1 MFSMTGNDLEG
12 YGILVTG
19 GGTGIGKACAT
30 LLVRN
35 GASVTICGRTE
46 SRLQEAQE
54 EIAQSY
60 GGIKSIQYRICD
72 VTQEEQVEKVVAEAA
87 LFAGGLNGVVA
98 NAGGGGALAPY
109 HLQNLDE
116 FTRVLHLNVLGTML
130 CIKHSVPHMKKSGGG
145 SFVGMSSVA
154 GHLTHLWFG
163 AYPVA
168 KAGIEAMIQN
178 AADEFG
184 PSNIRFNAVRPGFIA
199 TERMEGIPRQSETYQ
214 SYIKNTPLGDV
225 GQPEDVASLV
235 TFLIKPDARWITG
248 QCINVDGGH
257 SLRRGP
263 EFTEFLK
270 DLTEEQIL
278 GGSDNPSL
286 KD

>member
-1 MFSMTGNDLEG
+1 MARNDLEG
-12 YGILVTG
+12 FGVLVTG

-30 LLVRN
+30 SLVHT

-46 SRLQEAQE
+46 RRLQEAKE
-54 EIAQSY
+54 EIAQSF
-60 GGIKSIQYRICD
+60 GSDKSIQYRICD
-72 VTQEEQVEKVVAEAA
+72 VTQEEQVAETVAEAA

-109 HLQNLDE
+109 HLQNIEE

-130 CIKHSVPHMKKSGGG
+130 CIKHSVPYMKESGGG
-145 SFVGMSSVA
+145 SFVGMSSIA

-168 KAGIEAMIQN
+168 KAGIEAMIRN

-184 PSNIRFNAVRPGFIA
+184 SSNIRFNAVRPGFIA
-199 TERMEGIPRQSETYQ
+199 TEIMEGIPRQSDTYQ

-225 GQPEDVASLV
+225 GQPEDVAALV
-235 TFLIKPDARWITG
+235 TFLINPDSRWITG
-248 QCINVDGGH
+248 QCINIDGGH

-263 EFTEFLK
+263 EFTEFLTN
-270 DLTEEQIL
+270 LTEEQTL
-278 GGSDNPSL
+278 GESNN
-286 KD
+286 

>member
-1 MFSMTGNDLEG
+1 MTGKELDGLG
-12 YGILVTG
+12 VLVTG

-30 LLVRN
+30 SLVLS

-46 SRLQEAQE
+46 HRLQEAQE
-54 EIAQSY
+54 EIARRY
-60 GGIKSIQYRICD
+60 GGDSTIQYRICD
-72 VTQEEQVEKVVAEAA
+72 VTVEDQVAETVAA
-87 LFAGGLNGVVA
+87 ASLLTGELNGVVA
-98 NAGGGGALAPY
+98 NAGGGGTIAPY
-109 HLQNLDE
+109 HLQDLKE

-130 CIKHSVPHMKKSGGG
+130 CVKHSIPHMKKAGGG
-145 SFVGMSSVA
+145 SFVGMSSIA

-184 PSNIRFNAVRPGFIA
+184 PANIRFNAVRPGFIA
-199 TERMEGIPRQSETYQ
+199 TEIMEAIPRESEVYQ
-214 SYIKNTPLGDV
+214 SYIDNTPLGDV
-225 GQPEDVASLV
+225 GRPEDVAALV
-235 TFLIKPDARWITG
+235 KFLISPNSQWITG

-263 EFTEFLK
+263 QFTQFLANFTDDQLHG
-270 DLTEEQIL
+270 DLPQ
-278 GGSDNPSL
+278 D
-286 KD
+286 D

>member
-1 MFSMTGNDLEG
+1 MARNDLEG
-12 YGILVTG
+12 FGVLVTG

-30 LLVRN
+30 SLVHT

-46 SRLQEAQE
+46 RRLQEAKE
-54 EIAQSY
+54 EIAQSF
-60 GGIKSIQYRICD
+60 GSDKSIQYRICD
-72 VTQEEQVEKVVAEAA
+72 VTQEEQVAETVAEAA

-109 HLQNLDE
+109 HLQNIEE

-130 CIKHSVPHMKKSGGG
+130 CIKHSVPYMKESGGG
-145 SFVGMSSVA
+145 SFVGMSSIA

-168 KAGIEAMIQN
+168 KAGIETMIRN

-184 PSNIRFNAVRPGFIA
+184 SSNIRFNAVRPGFIA
-199 TERMEGIPRQSETYQ
+199 TEIMEGIPRQSDTYQ

-225 GQPEDVASLV
+225 GQPEDVAALV
-235 TFLIKPDARWITG
+235 TFLINPDSRWITG
-248 QCINVDGGH
+248 QCINIDGGH

-263 EFTEFLK
+263 EFTEFLTN
-270 DLTEEQIL
+270 LTEEQTL
-278 GGSDNPSL
+278 GESNN
-286 KD
+286 

>member
-1 MFSMTGNDLEG
+1 MGQSNLDGF
-12 YGILVTG
+12 GILVTG

-30 LLVRN
+30 SLVLS

-46 SRLQEAQE
+46 KTLQETQE
-54 EIAQSY
+54 QIGLATGKEER
-60 GGIKSIQYRICD
+60 IQYLVCD
-72 VTQEEQVEKVVAEAA
+72 VTQEEQVKQVLDAA
-87 LFAGGLNGVVA
+87 SHFGKGLKGVVA

-109 HLQNLDE
+109 HLQNLEE

-130 CIKHSVPHMKKSGGG
+130 CIKHSVPHMKKAGGG
-145 SFVGMSSVA
+145 SFVGMSSIA

-168 KAGIEAMIQN
+168 KAGVEAMIMN

-199 TERMEGIPRQSETYQ
+199 TEIMEGIPRESATYK
-214 SYIKNTPLGDV
+214 SYIDNTPLGDV
-225 GQPEDVASLV
+225 GAPEDVASLV
-235 TFLIKPDARWITG
+235 KFLISNDSRWITG
-248 QCINVDGGH
+248 QCINIDGGH

-263 EFTEFLK
+263 EFTEFLMGFT
-270 DLTEEQIL
+270 DEEIL
-278 GGSDNPSL
+278 GDTQN
-286 KD
+286 

>member
-1 MFSMTGNDLEG
+1 MVGSDLNG
-12 YGILVTG
+12 FGVLVTG
-19 GGTGIGKACAT
+19 GGSGIGKACAS
-30 LLVRN
+30 LLVHS

-46 SRLQEAQE
+46 ARLQETQE
-54 EIAQSY
+54 EIAKSY
-60 GGIKSIQYRICD
+60 GGDETIQYRICD
-72 VTQEEQVEKVVAEAA
+72 VTEEEQVKETIAEAS
-87 LFAGGLNGVVA
+87 LFAVGLNGVVA

-109 HLQNLDE
+109 HLQNIDE

-130 CIKHSVPHMKKSGGG
+130 CIKHSVPYMQKAGGG
-145 SFVGMSSVA
+145 SFVGMSSIA

-199 TERMEGIPRQSETYQ
+199 TEIMEGIPRESKTYQ
-214 SYIKNTPLGDV
+214 TYIDNTPLGDV
-225 GQPEDVASLV
+225 GQSEDVASLV
-235 TFLIKPDARWITG
+235 KFLISSDSRWITG
-248 QCINVDGGH
+248 QCINIDGGH

-263 EFTEFLK
+263 QFTEFLMG
-270 DLTEEQIL
+270 LTKEQIL
-278 GGSDNPSL
+278 GEGRD
-286 KD
+286 

>member
-1 MFSMTGNDLEG
+1 MGQSNLDGF
-12 YGILVTG
+12 GILVTG

-30 LLVRN
+30 SLVLS

-46 SRLQEAQE
+46 RTLQETQE
-54 EIAQSY
+54 QIRLATGKEER
-60 GGIKSIQYRICD
+60 IQYLVCD
-72 VTQEEQVEKVVAEAA
+72 VTQEEQVKQVLDTASH
-87 LFAGGLNGVVA
+87 FGKGLKGVVA

-109 HLQNLDE
+109 HLQNLEE

-130 CIKHSVPHMKKSGGG
+130 CIKHSVPHMKKAGGG
-145 SFVGMSSVA
+145 SFVGMSSIA

-168 KAGIEAMIQN
+168 KAGVEAMIMN

-199 TERMEGIPRQSETYQ
+199 TEIMEGIPRESATYK
-214 SYIKNTPLGDV
+214 SYIDSTPLGDV
-225 GQPEDVASLV
+225 GAPEDVASLV
-235 TFLIKPDARWITG
+235 KFLISNDSRWITG
-248 QCINVDGGH
+248 QCINIDGGH

-263 EFTEFLK
+263 EFTEFLMG
-270 DLTEEQIL
+270 LTDEEIL
-278 GGSDNPSL
+278 GDTQN
-286 KD
+286 

>member
-1 MFSMTGNDLEG
+1 MSSMARNDLEG
-12 YGILVTG
+12 FGVLVTG

-30 LLVRN
+30 SLVRN

-46 SRLQEAQE
+46 RRLQEAKE
-54 EIAQSY
+54 EIAQSF
-60 GGIKSIQYRICD
+60 GSDKSIQYRICD
-72 VTQEEQVEKVVAEAA
+72 VTQEEQVAETVSEAA

-109 HLQNLDE
+109 HLQNIEE

-130 CIKHSVPHMKKSGGG
+130 CIKHSVPYMKESGGG
-145 SFVGMSSVA
+145 SFVGMSSIA

-168 KAGIEAMIQN
+168 KAGIEAMIRN

-184 PSNIRFNAVRPGFIA
+184 SSNIRFNAVRPGFIA
-199 TERMEGIPRQSETYQ
+199 TEIMEGIPRQSDTYQ

-225 GQPEDVASLV
+225 GQPEDVAALV
-235 TFLIKPDARWITG
+235 TFLINPDSRWITG
-248 QCINVDGGH
+248 QCINIDGGH

-263 EFTEFLK
+263 EFTEFLTN
-270 DLTEEQIL
+270 LTEEQTL
-278 GGSDNPSL
+278 GESNN
-286 KD
+286 

>member
-1 MFSMTGNDLEG
+1 MGQSNLDGF
-12 YGILVTG
+12 GILVTG

-30 LLVRN
+30 SLVLS

-46 SRLQEAQE
+46 KTLQETQE
-54 EIAQSY
+54 QIRLATGKEER
-60 GGIKSIQYRICD
+60 IQYLVCD
-72 VTQEEQVEKVVAEAA
+72 VTQEEQVKQVLDAA
-87 LFAGGLNGVVA
+87 SHFGKGLKGVVA

-109 HLQNLDE
+109 HLQNLEE

-130 CIKHSVPHMKKSGGG
+130 CIKHSVPHMKKAGGG
-145 SFVGMSSVA
+145 SFVGMSSIA

-168 KAGIEAMIQN
+168 KAGVEAMIMN

-199 TERMEGIPRQSETYQ
+199 TEIMEGIPRESATYK
-214 SYIKNTPLGDV
+214 SYIDNTPLGDV
-225 GQPEDVASLV
+225 GAPEDVASLV
-235 TFLIKPDARWITG
+235 KFLLSNDSRWITG
-248 QCINVDGGH
+248 QCINIDGGH

-263 EFTEFLK
+263 EFTEFLMG
-270 DLTEEQIL
+270 LTDEEVL
-278 GGSDNPSL
+278 GDTQN
-286 KD
+286 